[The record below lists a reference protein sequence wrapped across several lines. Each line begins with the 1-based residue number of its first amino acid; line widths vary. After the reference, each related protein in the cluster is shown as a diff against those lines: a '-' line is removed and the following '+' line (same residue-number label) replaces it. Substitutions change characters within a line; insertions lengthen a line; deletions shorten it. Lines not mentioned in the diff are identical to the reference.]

1 MNIDWSLIGKRDN
14 NCSSNETASNN
25 LCFSCKKKNTK
36 VPEVLTPLGN
46 DIIHSRKFSTFGT
59 FGTGTAYG
67 SLVSDTFGEIPKHN
81 ITTTKTDNDN
91 GELVGTYC
99 YKNCMSLNG
108 NTKCN
113 AINIVYPGG
122 ISHPP
127 TIRIPEKN

>member
-25 LCFSCKKKNTK
+25 LCFSCKKTNSK

-46 DIIHSRKFSTFGT
+46 DIIHSRKLNTFGT
-59 FGTGTAYG
+59 FGNTYG

-81 ITTTKTDNDN
+81 ITTTKTDNDNDN

-113 AINIVYPGG
+113 AINIVYPGE